1 MKRKSPIFWFYLVG
15 LIVIFLIV
23 NNTDLLND
31 SKKVTTLLSDNTTVQ
46 QLEQDNTTLT
56 LREIPHEIKKYES
69 ADLFSISLKIVV
81 LIAVIALIIVLFEA
95 RKERNEEDV
104 KNDLKDDISY
114 LGRYCVDFK
123 ITIEDLQELAKK
135 KSN

>member
-1 MKRKSPIFWFYLVG
+1 MKRKSPIIWFYLVG
-15 LIVIFLIV
+15 MTVIFLIV
-23 NNTDLLND
+23 NNTN
-31 SKKVTTLLSDNTTVQ
+31 LLSDSKEVTTVQ
-46 QLEQDNTTLT
+46 QLEQNNSSKSKELKSTTT
-56 LREIPHEIKKYES
+56 N
-69 ADLFSISLKIVV
+69 V
-81 LIAVIALIIVLFEA
+81 LNIMASIAVIGLIIVLFQA
-95 RKERNEEDV
+95 RKEQNKEVAEVFEEDV